1 MILQSLKKLYG
12 NAVVLAN
19 LRGQTGIPYLSREK
33 LDALR
38 DRRIRKMVRY
48 AAKTVPFYQDLFQKE
63 GIEPRDIT
71 SAADL
76 AGLPL
81 IDKEVVRRNPS
92 LFVSRS
98 RQGRKA
104 IPFVT
109 SGSTNMPVEF
119 MHDQRSLLANIA
131 YGEREREVVRRT
143 CGRDLK
149 YREVYI
155 SPRSTR
161 AKVWDFYQKM
171 TFIPVRPGRLLLP
184 ISGKVVDNVKEINR
198 FHPDII
204 VGFGSYLEAL
214 FRTVDL
220 LGLRIHLP
228 KGVVC
233 VGDAMTAEGRNFI
246 AEKFGLTVLARYNAG
261 EAFKIGYSCE
271 RGTGLHIHEDLCHLR
286 IVDQSGVEVPHGV
299 RGEVVISNLVNRGT
313 VLLNYRLGDL
323 ASMANEPCPCGRTFR
338 MISELAGR
346 VQDIIPQRDGTFI
359 HPDSVLRVFK
369 GREGVVQYQ
378 IIQHELERFELKL
391 VTVDEDT
398 YQRIISG
405 ILGELR
411 GLLGESARIDP
422 RYCDELQRHKGGK
435 FRPVISEVRT
445 EMFKLRS

>member
-1 MILQSLKKLYG
+1 MIGQSFRRLYG

-19 LRGQTGIPYLSREK
+19 LRGQTRIPFMSREE
-33 LDALR
+33 LHALR

-48 AAKTVPFYQDLFQKE
+48 AADKVPFYRNLFQKE
-63 GIEPRDIT
+63 GIDPRDIRG
-71 SAADL
+71 AEDL

-81 IDKEVVRRNPS
+81 IDKEVVRRDPS

-119 MHDQRSLLANIA
+119 MHDQHSLLANIA

-161 AKVWDFYQKM
+161 AKVWEFYHKM

-184 ISGKVVDNVKEINR
+184 ISGKVVDNIKEINR
-198 FHPDII
+198 FNPDII

-214 FRTVDL
+214 FRTADL
-220 LGLRIHLP
+220 LGLEIHIP

-246 AEKFGLTVLARYNAG
+246 AEKFGLRVLARYNAG

-271 RGTGLHIHEDLCHLR
+271 LGTGLHIHEDLCHLR
-286 IVDQSGVEVPHGV
+286 IVDPSGVEVPHGV

-338 MISELAGR
+338 LLSELAGR
-346 VQDIIPQRDGTFI
+346 VQDIIYQPDGTFI

-369 GREGVVQYQ
+369 EKKEVIQYQ
-378 IIQHELERFELKL
+378 LIQHELERFELKL

-398 YQRIISG
+398 YQRIIGG

-411 GLLGESARIDP
+411 ELLGESAGIDA

-435 FRPVISEVRT
+435 FRPVISEVRS

>member
-1 MILQSLKKLYG
+1 MIGQSFRRIYG

-33 LDALR
+33 LHALR
-38 DRRIRKMVRY
+38 DRRVRKIVRY
-48 AAKTVPFYQDLFQKE
+48 AAATVPYYRELFQNE
-63 GIEPRDIT
+63 RIDFRDIR
-71 SAADL
+71 SAEDL

-81 IDKEVVRRNPS
+81 IDKEVVRRDPR
-92 LFVSRS
+92 LFVSTS

-119 MHDQRSLLANIA
+119 MHDQYSLLANIA
-131 YGEREREVVRRT
+131 YGEREREVIRQT

-171 TFIPVRPGRLLLP
+171 TFIPVRPRRLLLP
-184 ISGKVVDNVKEINR
+184 VSGKAEDNIKEINR

-220 LGLRIHLP
+220 LGLEIHVP
-228 KGVVC
+228 KGLVC
-233 VGDAMTAEGRNFI
+233 VGDAMTPEGRDFI
-246 AEKFGLTVLARYNAG
+246 AEKFGLPVLSRYNAG

-286 IVDQSGVEVPHGV
+286 IVDQSGVEVPDGV
-299 RGEVVISNLVNRGT
+299 RGEVVISNLVNQGT
-313 VLLNYRLGDL
+313 VVLNYRLGDL
-323 ASMANEPCPCGRTFR
+323 ATMSNEPCPCGRTFR
-338 MISELAGR
+338 LLSDLAGR
-346 VQDIIPQRDGTFI
+346 VQDIIHQADDTFI

-378 IIQHELERFELKL
+378 LIQHEVESFELKL
-391 VTVDEDT
+391 VTVDEAA
-398 YQRIISG
+398 YHRII
-405 ILGELR
+405 GEVLVDLR
-411 GLLGESARIDP
+411 KLLGESVIIDS